1 MHSKGHA
8 RCAII
13 LANLKYRD
21 KQRGLQAM
29 DEQEDL
35 KIGKFVRLWRES
47 RHMILK
53 ELAAVAN
60 MNVTQ
65 LWSVENDRNSPSV
78 RTIGRLAAALQVS
91 PAELLG
97 PPPDTDDELAAS
109 ARGRNGE
116 ETALCD
122 IVRIMRRDEKEDPKE
137 DFSPSELKR
146 LSEFIH
152 KAIATENDIALG
164 MATSLPLMT
173 PFSLSESGAAQ
184 LAHIL
189 RSHLDVGSAII
200 YDVRTLFESHG
211 IRILE
216 DSKLSE
222 APAIATFYSTS
233 RRNFTVV
240 LSKKLSKAP
249 EHRDFL
255 FMTEIGRI
263 FLFAQHG
270 FEPYRDSARSRRFAH
285 HFAATFLQPA
295 AAVRTATFSLRVKPD
310 DWTYELLLRLKKRF
324 GVSAQAFNIRLKELG
339 LISVAKYEEFDKQI
353 NNHYRKTNNS
363 EPQPAK
369 SRFASE
375 RLGDLHALRNEYAAP
390 RCRPCNPSE
399 SHED

>member
-1 MHSKGHA
+1 MN
-8 RCAII
+8 R
-13 LANLKYRD
+13 L
-21 KQRGLQAM
+21 
-29 DEQEDL
+29 EDL

-53 ELAAVAN
+53 ELAATAK

-91 PAELLG
+91 PAELMG
-97 PPPDTDDELAAS
+97 PPPDTSVQSAAS
-109 ARGRNGE
+109 ARRRGGVE
-116 ETALCD
+116 GALCE

-137 DFSPSELKR
+137 DFSPSEIQR
-146 LSEFIH
+146 LAEFVRR
-152 KAIATENDIALG
+152 AIAEEEDISADQP
-164 MATSLPLMT
+164 TSLPLMT
-173 PFSLSESGAAQ
+173 PFSLSESGASQ

-216 DSKLSE
+216 DPKLSGM
-222 APAIATFYSTS
+222 PAIATFYSTS
-233 RRNFTVV
+233 QRNFTII
-240 LSKKLSKAP
+240 LSKGLSKTP
-249 EHRDFL
+249 ERRDSL

-295 AAVRTATFSLRVKPD
+295 AAVRTATFALHVKPE
-310 DWTYELLLRLKKRF
+310 DWTYELLLRLKRRF

-339 LISVAKYEEFDKQI
+339 LISGARYEEFDKQI
-353 NNHYRKTNNS
+353 KRHYQKTSNA

-369 SRFASE
+369 SKCSSE
-375 RLGDLHALRNEYAAP
+375 RLGDLLALRSSP
-390 RCRPCNPSE
+390 THSPTSRK
-399 SHED
+399 